1 MREGHG
7 RLLPRPRTLD
17 PQGPTPEQ
25 SLQLPGWP
33 GRREEQAVM
42 ECPRKT
48 APSLSLVRI
57 RKLESRDGKESVQGR
72 TARTWQSQGLNPGF
86 TGFWALVAVRTAPPP
101 LWGAQRTCPA
111 SCALHHTS
119 AAAPGCCSCACPHF
133 PDRDSGAQRGTVTF
147 PESHS
152 PSVVET
158 GLTFRNYPPLPRGC
172 SAARMACCL
181 HTACT
186 DASADPHRP
195 GRKSRL
201 CLPRVA

>member
-25 SLQLPGWP
+25 SLQLPGWL

-101 LWGAQRTCPA
+101 LWGGSAHLPCFLRSTPYLCRSPGLLLMCLSSFSRLGQWGSERYGDFSRVTQPQCGRDRTHIQELSSASQGLFRCSYGVLPA
-111 SCALHHTS
+111 
-119 AAAPGCCSCACPHF
+119 PCPH
-133 PDRDSGAQRGTVTF
+133 RRI
-147 PESHS
+147 
-152 PSVVET
+152 
-158 GLTFRNYPPLPRGC
+158 RRPPQ
-172 SAARMACCL
+172 
-181 HTACT
+181 T
-186 DASADPHRP
+186 RP
-195 GRKSRL
+195 
-201 CLPRVA
+201 